1 MRVSRR
7 VLPQGPGRR
16 NRPALTIF
24 AGLLILASAACG
36 PRRLAL
42 PSGTGQPFPAF
53 EAAFDEATRPC
64 RAIDTMTAELG
75 VSGRV
80 GGHRLRGRV
89 LAGFS
94 RPASL
99 RLEGLA
105 PFGPPAFILVSSEG
119 RATLLLPRDRAVLEG
134 EPPEAIIDALVGLP
148 LTPGTLHA
156 ILAGCGLAASD
167 AVGGFTFGG
176 GWARIEGTGGDSTWL
191 RQDDSGRWSVAAAV
205 AGSLRVEYE
214 GRGTGVPQ
222 QVLLELVGA
231 EPPTELRLRVTG
243 ADLNVALGDEAFTI
257 DVPERATTITLGE
270 LRRAG
275 PLGR

>member
-1 MRVSRR
+1 MRAWPGG
-7 VLPQGPGRR
+7 LPQGPGRR
-16 NRPALTIF
+16 NRPALALL
-24 AGLLILASAACG
+24 AGLLILVSAACG
-36 PRRLAL
+36 PRRLSL
-42 PSGTGQPFPAF
+42 PSGAGQPFPGF
-53 EAAFDEATRPC
+53 GAAFDEATRPC

-80 GGHRLRGRV
+80 GGQRLRGRV

-105 PFGPPAFILVSSEG
+105 PFGPPAFILVSSGG

-148 LTPGTLHA
+148 LAPATLHA
-156 ILAGCGLAASD
+156 ILAGCGLVASD
-167 AVGGFTFGG
+167 ATAGLAFGE
-176 GWARIEGTGGDSTWL
+176 GWARIEGAAGESTWL
-191 RQDDSGRWSVAAAV
+191 RQDGSGHWSVIAAV
-205 AGSLRVEYE
+205 ANSLRVEYE
-214 GRGTGVPQ
+214 EREGGVPRR
-222 QVLLELVGA
+222 VLLELVDA
-231 EPPTELRLRVTG
+231 EPRTELRLRVAG
-243 ADLNVALGDEAFTI
+243 ADLNVALGDEAFTVEI
-257 DVPERATTITLGE
+257 PDKARPITLGE